1 METLVKKG
9 DVLHNISV
17 FKNQIESTSG
27 AITLLAKSDV
37 IELLNKLQE
46 CMETMVEDV
55 PQPLEPTP
63 TKFTFKHE
71 WKGIIKDAVR
81 EAISD
86 MDFSEY
92 DFENHD
98 IASLYVNENST
109 SCEVEINWN
118 SSNMNDMIEDKFD
131 LSSFM
136 QTIETAID
144 EKIQED
150 AEAEKEAEE
159 EQNESNESNESN
171 EENA

>member
-37 IELLNKLQE
+37 IELLNKMQE
-46 CMETMVEDV
+46 CMETMVENV
-55 PQPLEPTP
+55 PQPSVPTP
-63 TKFTFKHE
+63 TKFMFNNE
-71 WKGIIKDAVR
+71 WRGIIKDAVR

-86 MDFSEY
+86 MDFNDY

-98 IASLYVNENST
+98 IATLEVNEHSA
-109 SCEVEINWN
+109 SCEIEISWN
-118 SSNMNDMIEDKFD
+118 SGNMSDMIEDKFD

-136 QTIETAID
+136 QTIERAID
-144 EKIQED
+144 EKMEED
-150 AEAEKEAEE
+150 AEAREKEAEE
-159 EQNESNESNESN
+159 EQNESNED
-171 EENA
+171 NA

>member
-37 IELLNKLQE
+37 IELLNQMQE
-46 CMETMVEDV
+46 CIETMVENV
-55 PQPLEPTP
+55 PQPSVPTP
-63 TKFTFKHE
+63 TKFMFNNE
-71 WKGIIKDAVR
+71 WRGIIKDAVR

-86 MDFSEY
+86 MDFNDY

-98 IASLYVNENST
+98 IATLYVNEHST
-109 SCEVEINWN
+109 SCDIEISWN
-118 SSNMNDMIEDKFD
+118 SGNMSDMIEDKFD

-136 QTIETAID
+136 LTIERAID
-144 EKIQED
+144 EKIEED

-159 EQNESNESNESN
+159 EQNESNESNED
-171 EENA
+171 NA

>member
-37 IELLNKLQE
+37 IELLNQMQE
-46 CMETMVEDV
+46 CIETMVENV
-55 PQPLEPTP
+55 PQPSVPTP
-63 TKFTFKHE
+63 TKFMFNNE
-71 WKGIIKDAVR
+71 WRGIIKDAVR

-98 IASLYVNENST
+98 IASLYVNEHST
-109 SCEVEINWN
+109 SCDIEISWN
-118 SSNMNDMIEDKFD
+118 SGNMSDMIEDKFD

-136 QTIETAID
+136 LTIERAID
-144 EKIQED
+144 EKIEED

-159 EQNESNESNESN
+159 EQNESNED
-171 EENA
+171 NA

>member
-37 IELLNKLQE
+37 IELLNKMQE
-46 CMETMVEDV
+46 CIETMVEDV

-63 TKFTFKHE
+63 TKFTFNDE
-71 WKGIIKDAVR
+71 WRGVIRDAVR
-81 EAISD
+81 DAIND
-86 MDFSEY
+86 MDFSDY

-98 IASLYVNENST
+98 IASLYVNEHST
-109 SCEVEINWN
+109 SCEVEISWN
-118 SSNMNDMIEDKFD
+118 SGNMSDMIEDKFD
-131 LSSFM
+131 LSTFM

-150 AEAEKEAEE
+150 AEAEE
-159 EQNESNESNESN
+159 EQKKSN

>member
-9 DVLHNISV
+9 DVLNNISV

-37 IELLNKLQE
+37 IELLNKMQE
-46 CMETMVEDV
+46 CMETMVENV
-55 PQPLEPTP
+55 PQQVEPTP
-63 TKFTFKHE
+63 TKFTFKDE
-71 WKGIIKDAVR
+71 WRDVINDAVR
-81 EAISD
+81 EAIDD

-98 IASLYVNENST
+98 IAELCVNEHST
-109 SCEVEINWN
+109 SCDIEISWN
-118 SSNMNDMIEDKFD
+118 SSNMSDMIKDKFD

-159 EQNESNESNESN
+159 EQNESNED
-171 EENA
+171 NA

>member
-37 IELLNKLQE
+37 IELLNKMQE

-55 PQPLEPTP
+55 PQSLEPTP
-63 TKFTFKHE
+63 TKFTFKDE
-71 WKGIIKDAVR
+71 WRGVIRDAVR

-86 MDFSEY
+86 MYFSEY

-98 IASLYVNENST
+98 IASLYVNEHST
-109 SCEVEINWN
+109 SCEVEISWN
-118 SSNMNDMIEDKFD
+118 SGNMSDMIEDKFD
-131 LSSFM
+131 LSRFM

-144 EKIQED
+144 EKIKED
-150 AEAEKEAEE
+150 AEAEE
-159 EQNESNESNESN
+159 EQNESNESNED
-171 EENA
+171 NA

>member
-1 METLVKKG
+1 M
-9 DVLHNISV
+9 
-17 FKNQIESTSG
+17 
-27 AITLLAKSDV
+27 
-37 IELLNKLQE
+37 
-46 CMETMVEDV
+46 
-55 PQPLEPTP
+55 
-63 TKFTFKHE
+63 
-71 WKGIIKDAVR
+71 
-81 EAISD
+81 
-86 MDFSEY
+86 
-92 DFENHD
+92 
-98 IASLYVNENST
+98 NENST

>member
-37 IELLNKLQE
+37 IELLNQMQE
-46 CMETMVEDV
+46 CIETMVENV
-55 PQPLEPTP
+55 PQPSVPTP
-63 TKFTFKHE
+63 TKFMFNNE
-71 WKGIIKDAVR
+71 WRGIIKDAVR

-86 MDFSEY
+86 MDFNDY

-98 IASLYVNENST
+98 IATLYVNEHST
-109 SCEVEINWN
+109 SCDIEISWN
-118 SSNMNDMIEDKFD
+118 SGNMSDMIEDKFD

-136 QTIETAID
+136 LTIERAID
-144 EKIQED
+144 EKMEED

-159 EQNESNESNESN
+159 EQNESNED
-171 EENA
+171 NA